1 MNHRRTARRRGGFT
15 LIEVLLVMAI
25 LGVIAGM
32 VVPRLLGRQTH
43 ANSDATRLTI
53 KGLEQAVKLYALD
66 HHGVYPSSA
75 EGIGSLLQPP
85 SGDSVNWR
93 GPYLDAP
100 PKDAWG
106 RPLTYAYPGRRN
118 ARGYDISSSG
128 PDGIQGTSDDIFND
142 SVTVTQ

>member
-1 MNHRRTARRRGGFT
+1 MSHRRNIRRGRGFT

-43 ANSDATRLTI
+43 ANADATRLTI

-66 HHGVYPSSA
+66 HHGEFPTTA
-75 EGIGSLLQPP
+75 QGIDALLTAP
-85 SGDSVNWR
+85 SGASVNWR

-118 ARGYDISSSG
+118 PRGYDIGSSGADGAEGTADDIYNESSSA
-128 PDGIQGTSDDIFND
+128 QR
-142 SVTVTQ
+142 